1 MEENK
6 DYNRH
11 QQSQQ
16 KFYFNEE
23 GKLVVESN
31 KGVWVDG
38 EQHVKMYGNFSCNA
52 RTMGM
57 IIHKLKGIPVAVG
70 AKETVR
76 HSHDDVVDS
85 ILHVYDH
92 TIEHYCILGVDEDA
106 VNKYVEKLAIDK
118 YTSEKIEIEKTK
130 AQQEVDHYKSQIE
143 TYRKAYITL
152 REKVIKYNSIPW
164 YKRMFKK
171 IEI

>member
-1 MEENK
+1 MEDNEVREYK
-6 DYNRH
+6 KA
-11 QQSQQ
+11 Q

-23 GKLVVESN
+23 GKLVVESK

-38 EQHVKMYGNFSCNA
+38 EQFVKMYGNFVCNA
-52 RTMGM
+52 KTMGM
-57 IIHKLKGIPVAVG
+57 VIQQLKGIKVAVG

-130 AQQEVDHYKSQIE
+130 AQQEVDHCKSQIE

-152 REKVIKYNSIPW
+152 REKVIKYNSLPW

-171 IEI
+171 IYVRN

>member
-57 IIHKLKGIPVAVG
+57 IIHQLKGIKVAVG
-70 AKETVR
+70 A
-76 HSHDDVVDS
+76 
-85 ILHVYDH
+85 
-92 TIEHYCILGVDEDA
+92 TI
-106 VNKYVEKLAIDK
+106 
-118 YTSEKIEIEKTK
+118 TFSPP
-130 AQQEVDHYKSQIE
+130 S
-143 TYRKAYITL
+143 
-152 REKVIKYNSIPW
+152 P
-164 YKRMFKK
+164 
-171 IEI
+171 

>member
-1 MEENK
+1 M
-6 DYNRH
+6 
-11 QQSQQ
+11 Q
-16 KFYFNEE
+16 KFYFTEE
-23 GKLVVESN
+23 GQLVVESN

-38 EQHVKMYGNFSCNA
+38 EQHVKMYGNFVCNA
-52 RTMGM
+52 KTMGM
-57 IIHKLKGIPVAVG
+57 VIQQLKGIKVAVG

-130 AQQEVDHYKSQIE
+130 AQQEVDHCKSQIE

-152 REKVIKYNSIPW
+152 REKVIKYISLPW

-171 IEI
+171 IPVRN

>member
-1 MEENK
+1 M
-6 DYNRH
+6 
-11 QQSQQ
+11 Q
-16 KFYFNEE
+16 KFYFTEE
-23 GKLVVESN
+23 GQLVVESN

-38 EQHVKMYGNFSCNA
+38 EQYVKMYGNFVCNA
-52 RTMGM
+52 KTMGM
-57 IIHKLKGIPVAVG
+57 VIQQLKGIKVAVG

-85 ILHVYDH
+85 TLHVYDH

-130 AQQEVDHYKSQIE
+130 AQQEVDRCKSQIE

-152 REKVIKYNSIPW
+152 REKVIKYNSLPW

-171 IEI
+171 IYVRN

>member
-1 MEENK
+1 MEDNEVREYK
-6 DYNRH
+6 KA
-11 QQSQQ
+11 Q

-23 GKLVVESN
+23 GKLVVESK

-38 EQHVKMYGNFSCNA
+38 EQFVKMYGNFVCNA
-52 RTMGM
+52 KTMGM
-57 IIHKLKGIPVAVG
+57 VIQQLKGIKVAVG

-76 HSHDDVVDS
+76 RSHDDVVDS

-92 TIEHYCILGVDEDA
+92 TIEHYCILGVDNDA

-130 AQQEVDHYKSQIE
+130 AQQEVDHCKSQIE
-143 TYRKAYITL
+143 TFRKAYTTL
-152 REKVIKYNSIPW
+152 REEVIKYNSLPW

-171 IEI
+171 IYVRN